1 MKMKNIFVIVKENKN
16 SRIFT
21 GKSCRNKRYSTI
33 LRYFTHTYIRKIE
46 KQRSMDWSDPFRFEF
61 KILSSAMQNV
71 AKRTRYEQ
79 FGRS

>member
-1 MKMKNIFVIVKENKN
+1 M
-16 SRIFT
+16 RIKILGFSKGNLVET
-21 GKSCRNKRYSTI
+21 NVTPLYF
-33 LRYFTHTYIRKIE
+33 LRYFTHTYIHKIE
-46 KQRSMDWSDPFRFEF
+46 KQRSMDSSDPFRFEF